1 MLSDS
6 TYDYLSS
13 RNKVKT
19 YNDDLEN
26 AKKQIEMLS
35 FEKENFKVKIVG
47 FCKKICILKEN
58 S

>member
-47 FCKKICILKEN
+47 FCKKICFLKEN